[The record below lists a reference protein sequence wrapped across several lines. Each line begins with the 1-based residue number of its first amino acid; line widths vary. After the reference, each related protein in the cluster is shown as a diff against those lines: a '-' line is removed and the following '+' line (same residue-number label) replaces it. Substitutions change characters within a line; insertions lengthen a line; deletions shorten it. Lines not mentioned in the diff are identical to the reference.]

1 MKIGTIKMLKMNT
14 IKINLLASDIAYR
27 IQQELYKG
35 ENNTIVLP
43 LRKLDRESLLSRVWS

>member
-1 MKIGTIKMLKMNT
+1 MLKMNT